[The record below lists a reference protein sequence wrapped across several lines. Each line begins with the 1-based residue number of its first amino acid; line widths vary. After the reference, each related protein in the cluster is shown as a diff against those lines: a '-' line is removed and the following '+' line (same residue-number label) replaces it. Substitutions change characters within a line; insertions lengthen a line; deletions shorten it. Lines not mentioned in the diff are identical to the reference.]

1 MFRRIL
7 RQLLYAAALILAVL
21 VLNFLLIQLA
31 PGDPA
36 EVIAGEMGGASAEV
50 MAAIREQYGLDKPLL
65 TQLGLYLGRALQG
78 DLGMSYYYNRPV
90 VDLILSRL
98 GPTMLLVATALGF
111 ALIVGTRLGML
122 ASRNPRGIA
131 SAVVTVLSLI
141 GYSAPVFWT
150 GLMLVI
156 LFAAKIPLF
165 PVAGMIDVVKQG
177 GPLMRALDIAHH
189 LVLPGLTLG
198 LVYLAQYSRLTRA
211 SMLEVLGAD
220 YIRTARAKGVSE
232 KLVFRR
238 HAFRNALLPVVTVA
252 GMQFGAIISGAVLVE
267 TVFSWPGLGTLAF
280 QSILARDYPTVLG
293 ILFFSTLIVIIANL
307 LTDFVSRLLDPRL
320 AKGR

>member
-177 GPLMRALDIAHH
+177 GTLMRALDIAHH

-238 HAFRNALLPVVTVA
+238 HAFRNAMLPVVTVA